1 MPSTSVKPHTC
12 TCRDTDESDTTDTDP
27 EYSWGWMGMFE
38 YSKKAIPHAL
48 VHASELVETYGHHGG
63 TCTCIGEA
71 GHKVSIKKAAKL
83 GRTYGDRNETQ
94 SDMLKWV
101 QRHTTYKAVIDL
113 NTEAAAPTI
122 NPEDADDSASGDDDC
137 CKLRERLYY
146 TQDWSDMVPLRGR
159 PPLPGGESSCPI
171 KFY

>member
-1 MPSTSVKPHTC
+1 
-12 TCRDTDESDTTDTDP
+12 
-27 EYSWGWMGMFE
+27 MGMFE

-71 GHKVSIKKAAKL
+71 GHKGSIKKPAKL

-94 SDMLKWV
+94 SDMLKCV
-101 QRHTTYKAVIDL
+101 QRHTTYKEVIDL
-113 NTEAAAPTI
+113 NTEVAAPTI

-146 TQDWSDMVPLRGR
+146 TQEWSDMHGPTER
-159 PPLPGGESSCPI
+159 
-171 KFY
+171 